1 MYKATLRDIEQKGL
15 GADEAHTALLRE
27 VSDEHPAGLEGQ
39 PPGPH
44 CLASTFSGPP
54 PMSSDEHGGGCGDLG
69 VFPGQP
75 PHARDKPARSRPM
88 NARLFDLG

>member
-44 CLASTFSGPP
+44 CPGVMVVFGVHVFRRRGPF
-54 PMSSDEHGGGCGDLG
+54 
-69 VFPGQP
+69 VFDAWP
-75 PHARDKPARSRPM
+75 S
-88 NARLFDLG
+88 LSV